1 MKQTIR
7 IISLLFVAFALVSFV
22 GCASTDTRDR
32 QSVGEYFDDS
42 VITTKV
48 KTAILNDPEVSVLE
62 VSVETY
68 DGVVQLSGFVSTQA
82 QANKAVQIARGVSGV
97 KDVKN
102 DMRVR

>member
-1 MKQTIR
+1 MKNTIR
-7 IISLLFVAFALVSFV
+7 ILSLLFVAFALVSVV
-22 GCASTDTRDR
+22 GCASTDTRER

-48 KTAILNDPEVSVLE
+48 KAAMLNDPDVSALE

-68 DGVVQLSGFVSTQA
+68 EGVVQLSGFVSTQA
-82 QANKAVQIARGVSGV
+82 QANKAVQIARGVAGV

-102 DMRVR
+102 DMRIR

>member
-1 MKQTIR
+1 MKNTIR
-7 IISLLFVAFALVSFV
+7 ILSLLFVAFALVSVV
-22 GCASTDTRDR
+22 GCASTDTRER

-48 KTAILNDPEVSVLE
+48 KAAMLNDPDVSALE

-68 DGVVQLSGFVSTQA
+68 EGVVQLSGFVSTQA
-82 QANKAVQIARGVSGV
+82 QANKAVQIARGVAGV